1 MHAAVEAYLPGAT
14 ESEAARLRFFEGL
27 LEIQQSHADQA
38 ASLEYTAPA
47 DDAVVERYR
56 SGVPLFAEY
65 PVTIDPEAFA
75 ATCGDIA
82 SYMAENA
89 GLDQAAAQAL
99 SAYDW
104 DSFMQKTPAKTAGS
118 DPAAFVESALQ
129 RIDDFDVPSE
139 LPANIF
145 MMPVVFALRAHLQP
159 AAEQIAF
166 LYQENVPED
175 DVRVRPQRGLPGV
188 RRAFHGIMGGR
199 IACFVGYGRTSAYA
213 VLRPVR
219 HPVGI
224 RAHPLRELRQH
235 RPKPSSLH
243 EHRGRSRP
251 SAASL

>member
-1 MHAAVEAYLPGAT
+1 
-14 ESEAARLRFFEGL
+14 
-27 LEIQQSHADQA
+27 
-38 ASLEYTAPA
+38 
-47 DDAVVERYR
+47 
-56 SGVPLFAEY
+56 
-65 PVTIDPEAFA
+65 
-75 ATCGDIA
+75 
-82 SYMAENA
+82 MAENA

-99 SAYDW
+99 FCLRLGFLHAEDTRE
-104 DSFMQKTPAKTAGS
+104 DGRERPGCIRGKRPAADRRFRRAVRTAGKHLH
-118 DPAAFVESALQ
+118 DARGVRVA
-129 RIDDFDVPSE
+129 R
-139 LPANIF
+139 
-145 MMPVVFALRAHLQP
+145 RRLQP

-175 DVRVRPQRGLPGV
+175 DLRVRPQRGLPGV

-243 EHRGRSRP
+243 EHRGRSTPIGCFIVMSAGSPSVSYSKRIFPMRP
-251 SAASL
+251 WRWKSRMRLWSSSISLWQPCPSFINPTISRPASVVGQGYVALLNPTGRR